1 MASVFKRNGK
11 GKYYIAFD
19 EVSEK
24 GRKRRVVSSGT
35 TDKRSAQQ
43 IANRLEAEN
52 ALRERGVIDVQQE
65 KLSKQASELVEAH
78 LESFRTFLVSKGN
91 TQSHVDRSTQCVQ
104 KVAEFAG
111 WCRLRDIA
119 ADGLHRYAQHLAIE
133 RSRAS
138 RTIQAHITACKSFHH
153 LVDSAPQIPDR
164 STFIGEPT

>member
-78 LESFRTFLVSKGN
+78 LESFERFSCPRAIPSLMSI
-91 TQSHVDRSTQCVQ
+91 DRPSAYR
-104 KVAEFAG
+104 KLPNLPAGVAFG
-111 WCRLRDIA
+111 I
-119 ADGLHRYAQHLAIE
+119 
-133 RSRAS
+133 
-138 RTIQAHITACKSFHH
+138 
-153 LVDSAPQIPDR
+153 
-164 STFIGEPT
+164 